1 MHCDNKEHSINNQNQ
16 REMGKQEIEMR
27 IKFLETLLARY
38 NKISEGS
45 GISFRSQEETID
57 NFLEELKK
65 LYEQRDKAK

>member
-1 MHCDNKEHSINNQNQ
+1 
-16 REMGKQEIEMR
+16 MGKQEIEMR
-27 IKFLETLLARY
+27 IKLLETLLARY